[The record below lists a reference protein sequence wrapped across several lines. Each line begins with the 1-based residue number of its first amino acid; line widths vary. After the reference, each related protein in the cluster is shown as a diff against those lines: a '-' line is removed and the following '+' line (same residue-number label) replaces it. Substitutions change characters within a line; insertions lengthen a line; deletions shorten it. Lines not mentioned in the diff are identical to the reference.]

1 MKLSELTT
9 ERALDALCELTPYL
23 NNIIT
28 DENFWKEVQS
38 KLPKG
43 ENNRQNVLLF
53 GAKKINKLIPML
65 LKEHRKD
72 IYGILAIINE
82 QDVEKVAKQNVLQ
95 TAKQIRDLFKDEELL
110 DFFKSCV
117 PQEKAE

>member
-9 ERALDALCELTPYL
+9 ERALDALCELTPFI
-23 NNIIT
+23 NNIIV
-28 DENFWKEVQS
+28 DEDFWKEVQS
-38 KLPKG
+38 TLPKDK
-43 ENNRQNVLLF
+43 NSRQNILLF

>member
-9 ERALDALCELTPYL
+9 ERALDVLCELTPYL

-28 DENFWKEVQS
+28 DEDFWKEVQS
-38 KLPKG
+38 KLPKDK
-43 ENNRQNVLLF
+43 NSRQNILLF